1 MKKKI
6 CVVTGSRAEYHL
18 LTPLM
23 QRIMD
28 REDYELQLVVTGTHL
43 SEDFGY
49 TISDIEADGFPI
61 CYKIP
66 ILGDGDKGTPSEVN
80 QASAKALV
88 GFDEYLVK
96 YRPDMVVL
104 LGDRYE
110 ILPIAIASMM
120 HRIPIAHIHGGEKT
134 EGAIDDAIRHAIT
147 KMATLHFT
155 SCEDYRKRVI
165 QLGENPC
172 RVFNVGACGI
182 ENIKNVELIDGEMPL
197 QDLGLPK
204 SKPFIVATYHPTT
217 LGEDATVEIK
227 AVLAAFD
234 YLRELGYSLVIT
246 KANADAGGLAI
257 NDALD
262 RYQEGKADVSV
273 SFSLGMQRYLSALN
287 SCAAVVGN
295 SSSGLLEAPSFG
307 VPTVNIGDRQKGRV
321 RSTSV
326 IDCRCDIEEIKK
338 AIDEALSSDFQKV
351 AKKTL
356 NPYGDGK
363 VSSRIMSSLDDYFVD
378 NQGRINAKEFYDI
391 EFAEE

>member
-1 MKKKI
+1 M
-6 CVVTGSRAEYHL
+6 
-18 LTPLM
+18 
-23 QRIMD
+23 
-28 REDYELQLVVTGTHL
+28 
-43 SEDFGY
+43 
-49 TISDIEADGFPI
+49 
-61 CYKIP
+61 
-66 ILGDGDKGTPSEVN
+66 
-80 QASAKALV
+80 
-88 GFDEYLVK
+88 
-96 YRPDMVVL
+96 
-104 LGDRYE
+104 
-110 ILPIAIASMM
+110 
-120 HRIPIAHIHGGEKT
+120 
-134 EGAIDDAIRHAIT
+134 
-147 KMATLHFT
+147 
-155 SCEDYRKRVI
+155 
-165 QLGENPC
+165 
-172 RVFNVGACGI
+172 
-182 ENIKNVELIDGEMPL
+182 
-197 QDLGLPK
+197 
-204 SKPFIVATYHPTT
+204 ATYHPTT